1 MKRLARLPGDGLVLF
16 ALGLALFAGSW
27 FYAGE
32 LPSGGAALVTW
43 PALVVGLLRLITG
56 TFRPAEAEADEETEL
71 AEEVEP
77 EEPDEPRE
85 LPERP
90 MNAFEYDYWL
100 LGLRPEAPLK
110 DVRHAYWQAVTSASR
125 DQAVELYAAYR
136 RIRRASGSPRIQA
149 PVD

>member
-1 MKRLARLPGDGLVLF
+1 LKRLARLPGDGLVLF
-16 ALGLALFAGSW
+16 ALGLALFGGGW

-56 TFRPAEAEADEETEL
+56 TFRPAQADEETEL
-71 AEEVEP
+71 ADDSEP
-77 EEPDEPRE
+77 EEPDEP
-85 LPERP
+85 PEISVPP

-110 DVRHAYWQAVTSASR
+110 RVRHAYWLAVTSASR